1 MNPRDEAMS
10 ADLAEAT
17 IPEWFDP
24 SIEPVFLTI
33 DDSADLL
40 EHTLVTTLLHVM
52 NSAARDS
59 DKLKAAS
66 DVAEILGRKGK
77 QAVTIVQSENAQIN
91 QITAPPQMNRHL
103 IEAAKGLKKI
113 SSGND
118 AKIKTREGGSG
129 V

>member
-10 ADLAEAT
+10 AELESTT

-24 SIEPVFLTI
+24 ASEPVFLTI

-52 NSAARDS
+52 NSAIRDS

-77 QAVTIVQSENAQIN
+77 QAVTIVRADNAQFN
-91 QITAPPQMNRHL
+91 QISAPPGMNSHL
-103 IEAAKGLKKI
+103 IEAAQGLKKI
-113 SSGND
+113 SSGED